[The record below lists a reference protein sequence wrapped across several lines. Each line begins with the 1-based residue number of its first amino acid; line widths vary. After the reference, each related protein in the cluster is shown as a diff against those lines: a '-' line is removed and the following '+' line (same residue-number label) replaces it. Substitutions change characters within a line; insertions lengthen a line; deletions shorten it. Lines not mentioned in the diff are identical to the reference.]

1 MESFGNLESKQPKVE
16 ISNEEKCSKIEKA
29 KVLQQLLRF
38 IVKTRF
44 CLMIAGVAILKV
56 KDVQQ

>member
-38 IVKTRF
+38 IVKTRQDF
-44 CLMIAGVAILKV
+44 VS
-56 KDVQQ
+56 